1 MLKKLLTI
9 ALLTGISFSAS
20 SAQLWTNSTFA
31 EKGNY
36 THYSSITAGENK
48 MSYGCSVLKFNES
61 KFAKSESIVLDLDLK
76 LEEDKLAF
84 QDDYKVSLV
93 FSNGKMF
100 RNTLS
105 LTPNTHDTDRFKFF
119 LSSATGEDKEI
130 IRNLQQR
137 SYVNIEISDKKN
149 KRMLY
154 RFYLKESMKSINKTK
169 QECNVL
175 YDTFK

>member
-1 MLKKLLTI
+1 MLKKILMI
-9 ALLTGISFSAS
+9 ALLMGSSMQAM
-20 SAQLWTNSTFA
+20 SAQLWTNSVFA

-36 THYSSITAGENK
+36 TNYSSITAGENK
-48 MSYGCSVLKFNES
+48 MSYACSVLKFNES

-84 QDDYKVSLV
+84 QDEYKVSLI

-100 RNTLS
+100 RHTLS
-105 LTPNTHDTDRFKFF
+105 LTPNTNGSDKFKFF
-119 LSSATGEDKEI
+119 LSSKNGQDKEI
-130 IRNLQQR
+130 IRNMQQR

-154 RFYLKESMKSINKTK
+154 RFYLKDSMKSINKTK